1 MNQQG
6 RKRIKKCHKQQELIR
21 IVHSWAMEE
30 MAARA
35 KALFKSKALKVV
47 VDQNL
52 RRNRTDWQ
60 VLSLPD
66 AAVDL
71 THTAK
76 DLLSE
81 TRTKVAQ

>member
-1 MNQQG
+1 
-6 RKRIKKCHKQQELIR
+6 
-21 IVHSWAMEE
+21 MEE

-35 KALFKSKALKVV
+35 KALFKSKALRVV
-47 VDQNL
+47 VVQNH

-76 DLLSE
+76 DLHSE

>member
-1 MNQQG
+1 MNQQE
-6 RKRIKKCHKQQELIR
+6 RKRIKKYHKQPELIR
-21 IVHSWAMEE
+21 IVLSWAMGE

-71 THTAK
+71 THIAK
-76 DLLSE
+76 DLPNE